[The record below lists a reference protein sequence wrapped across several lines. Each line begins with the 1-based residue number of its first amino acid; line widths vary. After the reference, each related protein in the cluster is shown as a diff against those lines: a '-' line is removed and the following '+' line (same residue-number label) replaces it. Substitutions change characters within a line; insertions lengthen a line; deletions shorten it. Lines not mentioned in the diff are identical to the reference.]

1 MKTSTGNHY
10 AGTVMNICRG
20 AVNDE
25 VERSTNKMEFSA
37 IRRNGQVYVAV
48 IGGQIQSEQDGIAL
62 VSACAEHDTNLLLLP
77 VESLS
82 DDFLRLSSRV
92 AGLVLQKLINYNIKT
107 AAVFDTKQLSKRF
120 QEFVSESN
128 KGQVFR
134 VYTNLTDA
142 ESWLLEG

>member
-1 MKTSTGNHY
+1 
-10 AGTVMNICRG
+10 
-20 AVNDE
+20 
-25 VERSTNKMEFSA
+25 MEFSA
-37 IRRNGQVYVAV
+37 IRRNNQMYVTV

-62 VSACAEHDTNLLLLP
+62 VSACVEHDTNLLLLP
-77 VESLS
+77 AESLS

-107 AAVFDTKQLSKRF
+107 VAVLDTKQLSKRF

-134 VYTNLTDA
+134 VYTNLADA